1 MEREISPVVRGVFW
15 GGGVSPDMARPC
27 REIGP
32 RLRSRKPGD
41 QESSRAFLDWLL
53 DDNHIL
59 IGTIRYRLGPD
70 RLLDRIHE
78 TATRVFNDTTL
89 LPVVFPRRVEEVET
103 HLHPAP
109 RHYRTI

>member
-15 GGGVSPDMARPC
+15 GGGVSPDMVRTC

-41 QESSRAFLDWLL
+41 LESAQAFLDWLL

-59 IGTIRYRLGPD
+59 MGTIRYRLGPGG
-70 RLLDRIHE
+70 LLDRIDE
-78 TATRVFNDTTL
+78 TATAVFNDTTR
-89 LPVVFPRRVEEVET
+89 LPVVLPGWAVGVDT
-103 HLHPAP
+103 HL
-109 RHYRTI
+109 